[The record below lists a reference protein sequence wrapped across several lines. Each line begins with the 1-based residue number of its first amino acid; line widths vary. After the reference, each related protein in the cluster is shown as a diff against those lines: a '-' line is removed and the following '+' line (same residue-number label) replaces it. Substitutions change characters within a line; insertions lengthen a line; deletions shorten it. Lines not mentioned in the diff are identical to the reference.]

1 MGETEGEGLKREIA
15 QGKKVVGLL
24 EILAEAKSRPKS
36 RGSYHTLKDG
46 PVTAKKSKVKNYP
59 SIKIALRR
67 GYLGQIFS
75 TKGSARLYVIS
86 QASWGKKS
94 SGRIAKGFTPGSA
107 TPSAKWDSIK
117 GHSVRTMRKHGKQK
131 SKKFEKYKVAKDE
144 S

>member
-1 MGETEGEGLKREIA
+1 MA
-15 QGKKVVGLL
+15 LL
-24 EILAEAKSRPKS
+24 VDILAEAKSRPKK

-67 GYLGQIFS
+67 GYPGQIFS
-75 TKGSARLYVIS
+75 TKGAARLYVIS
-86 QASWGKKS
+86 QAGWGKKS

-107 TPSAKWDSIK
+107 TPSANWDSIK
-117 GHSVRTMRKHGKQK
+117 GHSVRTMKKHGKQK
-131 SKKFEKYKVAKDE
+131 SRKFEKYKVKKDE